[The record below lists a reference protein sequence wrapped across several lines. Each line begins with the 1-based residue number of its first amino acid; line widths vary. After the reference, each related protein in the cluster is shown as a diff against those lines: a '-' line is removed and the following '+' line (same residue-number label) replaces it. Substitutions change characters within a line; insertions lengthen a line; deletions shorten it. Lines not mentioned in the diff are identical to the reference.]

1 MKPFAAEDC
10 EEIVMMI
17 GDRRELLLKEC
28 LVHHIIRGAAP
39 GATRALYSN

>member
-17 GDRRELLLKEC
+17 GDRRELLKEC
-28 LVHHIIRGAAP
+28 LVHHIIRGATP
-39 GATRALYSN
+39 RATRALYGN